1 MWAGDIP
8 GGAIPKVLP
17 IDSPPCPGE
26 GAGAISW
33 GGLGLF
39 ILGGLGEGGGPV
51 PRSSPLFT

>member
-1 MWAGDIP
+1 MP